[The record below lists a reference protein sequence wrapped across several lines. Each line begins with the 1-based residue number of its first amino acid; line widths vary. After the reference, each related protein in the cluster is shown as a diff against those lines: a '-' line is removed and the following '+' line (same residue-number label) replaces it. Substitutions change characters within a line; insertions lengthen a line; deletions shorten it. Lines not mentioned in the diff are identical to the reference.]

1 MKILILGNG
10 YIGNRCLDSWSDA
23 EMCGDIINTVDDI
36 KKIIDKYKPDGI
48 LNTIGIKGQPN
59 VDWCETHQAETM
71 WGNVVIPI
79 MIAQACKEKDIY
91 LLHIGSGCVFY
102 GESPDP
108 KGWAETDF
116 ANPQAT
122 YSKSKYAADLA
133 LSKYPNIGIARIR
146 MPLDNIPSPGN
157 IINKLVKYEKI
168 IDVENSLTVIEDMM
182 DVFHK
187 LLEMKA
193 SGIYHVA
200 NPGTIKHKEIMEMYK
215 KIVDSSISKEWIK
228 EEDLVKQ
235 KLATKKRSNNFLQT
249 KALNELRIEMRPVK
263 EAVRDSLEKYKK
275 LKDELL
281 SRSV

>member
-1 MKILILGNG
+1 MKILILGGG
-10 YIGNRCLDSWSDA
+10 YIGNRCKDAWPDAEICKDKINSVSDA
-23 EMCGDIINTVDDI
+23 IA
-36 KKIIDKYKPDGI
+36 IIDKYRPDAI
-48 LNTIGIKGQPN
+48 LNTIGIKGKPN
-59 VDWCETHQAETM
+59 VDWCETHQSETM
-71 WGNVVIPI
+71 WGNTVVPI
-79 MIAQACKEKDIY
+79 MIAEACKQKNVY

-108 KGWAETDF
+108 KGWVETDF

-133 LSKYPNIGIARIR
+133 LSEYPNVGIARIR

-157 IINKLVKYEKI
+157 IINKLVEYKKI
-168 IDVENSLTVIEDMM
+168 IDVENSLTVIEDML

-193 SGIYHVA
+193 VGIYHVT
-200 NPGTIKHKEIMEMYK
+200 NPGTIKHREILDMYK
-215 KIVDSSISKEWIK
+215 EIVDSSITKEWIN

-249 KALNELRIEMRPVK
+249 KALDKLGIKMRPVK
-263 EAVRDSLEKYKK
+263 EAVKDSLEKYKK
-275 LKDELL
+275 LKDEL
-281 SRSV
+281 

>member
-10 YIGNRCLDSWSDA
+10 YIGNRCLDSWPDA
-23 EMCGDIINTVDDI
+23 EICGDIISTVDDV
-36 KKIIDKYKPDGI
+36 KNIIDKYKPDAI

-79 MIAQACKEKDIY
+79 MTAQACKETSTY

-108 KGWAETDF
+108 KGWTETDF

-133 LSKYPNIGIARIR
+133 LSEFPNVGIARIR

-168 IDVENSLTVIEDMM
+168 IDVENSLTVIEDMI

-193 SGIYHVA
+193 SGIYHVS
-200 NPGTIKHKEIMEMYK
+200 NPGTIKHKEIIEMYK
-215 KIVDSSISKEWIK
+215 EIVDSSISKEWIN

-249 KALNELRIEMRPVK
+249 KALNEIGIKMRPVK
-263 EAVRDSLEKYKK
+263 EAVKDSLEKYKK
-275 LKDELL
+275 LKDEL
-281 SRSV
+281 